1 MHSGHYWIINAKLVI
16 KRVLSQ
22 CIPCK
27 IENMK
32 PSNQLMG
39 QLPNERTAVFDP
51 VFTNTGVDYFGPIL
65 VKNSKRIR
73 FTSGYNKHYGV
84 VLTCLTTR
92 ATHLEL
98 AGDLSTDLFIPA
110 LKRFIARR
118 GQPKVM
124 YSDNGS
130 NFRGA
135 EKELGDLFSKID
147 FDKVSKTLTN
157 YNINWKFIPPLSPW
171 MGGAWESIVKLTK
184 RALRIV
190 THDRPMYEDSL
201 STFITEIESVLNSRP
216 LTSVTDD
223 PNDYKV
229 LTPNHFLLGRQ
240 TLPFTLNDEKAFN
253 RVCWR
258 AVEALS
264 NMFWKRFIQE
274 YLPMLNIRKKWNR
287 EKRDFKENDLVIM
300 KNEHQHR
307 SL

>member
-1 MHSGHYWIINAKLVI
+1 MHSGRDHTSAISREHDWIINAKSVI

-27 IENMK
+27 IGNTK

-65 VKNSKRIR
+65 VKNSKRTR
-73 FTSGYNKHYGV
+73 FTYGHNKRYRV
-84 VLTCLTTR
+84 VFTCLTTR

-98 AGDLSTDLFIPA
+98 AGDLGTDSFILA
-110 LKRFIARR
+110 LKRFIATR

-124 YSDNGS
+124 YRDNGS
-130 NFRGA
+130 NFRGT
-135 EKELGDLFSKID
+135 EKELGDLFSKVD

-157 YNINWKFIPPLSPW
+157 YNINWKFIPPLRPW

-201 STFITEIESVLNSRP
+201 STFTTEIESVLNSGP

-223 PNDYKV
+223 PNDYNV
-229 LTPNHFLLGRQ
+229 LNRIILYYWEDNHYHL
-240 TLPFTLNDEKAFN
+240 
-253 RVCWR
+253 
-258 AVEALS
+258 
-264 NMFWKRFIQE
+264 
-274 YLPMLNIRKKWNR
+274 
-287 EKRDFKENDLVIM
+287 
-300 KNEHQHR
+300 H
-307 SL
+307 

>member
-1 MHSGHYWIINAKLVI
+1 
-16 KRVLSQ
+16 
-22 CIPCK
+22 
-27 IENMK
+27 
-32 PSNQLMG
+32 
-39 QLPNERTAVFDP
+39 
-51 VFTNTGVDYFGPIL
+51 
-65 VKNSKRIR
+65 
-73 FTSGYNKHYGV
+73 
-84 VLTCLTTR
+84 
-92 ATHLEL
+92 
-98 AGDLSTDLFIPA
+98 
-110 LKRFIARR
+110 
-118 GQPKVM
+118 M

-130 NFRGA
+130 NFREA
-135 EKELGDLFSKID
+135 EKELRDLFSKIE
-147 FDKVSKTLTN
+147 FDEISKTPTN

-171 MGGAWESIVKLTK
+171 MRGAWESIVKLTK

-190 THDRPMYEDSL
+190 SHDRPMYEDSL

-223 PNDYKV
+223 PNDYNV

-240 TLPFTLNDEKAFN
+240 TLPFTMNDEKAFN

-287 EKRDFKENDLVIM
+287 EKRDFKENDFVIM

-307 SL
+307 SLWSVGRIIFVNKGIDGKVRSVQVRLPNSTLTKPVNTLCLLEECEQLFKTLFFTGGGVLRFAV